1 MDLRTHE
8 GAPTLLSL
16 KMQCDAVARR
26 LFELILGGFVEIVA
40 LEAVQMAG
48 RECIEGEISVRSEG
62 TRETRREVGACKV
75 SAAADS
81 GNRHEVAYLSVWR
94 VSFALSASETCFA
107 PSAWM

>member
-1 MDLRTHE
+1 MAYGVHKVVSFVSSGLWDGCQWLLTVGMEACGGVLDGGEGGVHLQEVGDDLCALR
-8 GAPTLLSL
+8 LQL
-16 KMQCDAVARR
+16 VARQTANER
-26 LFELILGGFVEIVA
+26 QIG
-40 LEAVQMAG
+40 
-48 RECIEGEISVRSEG
+48 
-62 TRETRREVGACKV
+62 V

>member
-81 GNRHEVAYLSVWR
+81 RNRGVR
-94 VSFALSASETCFA
+94 RRTRASGA
-107 PSAWM
+107 PSSS